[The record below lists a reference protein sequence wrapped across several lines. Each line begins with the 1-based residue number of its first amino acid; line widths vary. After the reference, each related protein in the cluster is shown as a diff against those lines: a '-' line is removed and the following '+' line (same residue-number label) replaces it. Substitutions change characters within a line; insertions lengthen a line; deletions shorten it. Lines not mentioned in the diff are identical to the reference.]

1 MTMTFQN
8 LNKIGPLVHLF
19 KNACKSW
26 FLEQKHMFLLEILR
40 FFRKYYNFKS
50 NQL

>member
-1 MTMTFQN
+1 MTFQK
-8 LNKIGPLVHLF
+8 LNKTGPLVHLF
-19 KNACKSW
+19 KKAGKSW
-26 FLEQKHMFLLEILR
+26 FSEQEHMFLLKILR